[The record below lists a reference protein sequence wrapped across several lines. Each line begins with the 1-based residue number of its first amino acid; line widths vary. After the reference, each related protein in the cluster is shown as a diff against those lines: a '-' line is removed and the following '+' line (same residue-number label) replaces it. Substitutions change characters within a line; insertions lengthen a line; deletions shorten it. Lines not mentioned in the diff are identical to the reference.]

1 MKDTFN
7 ELYYQL
13 VEKTTQRLDSKC
25 WKGYTKKGT
34 KTIKKDGK
42 KKRVNNCVKVDEAAK
57 CTGTTKK
64 ASSTSKGKK
73 WMKCVKSDSGGYKR
87 IHWGQKG
94 VKVSGKANTK
104 RRKSFRA
111 RHKCSTAKA
120 NTPRGQACKDW

>member
-1 MKDTFN
+1 MTSNFDK
-7 ELYYQL
+7 LY
-13 VEKTTQRLDSKC
+13 EKTKQRLDDKC
-25 WKGYTKKGT
+25 WKGYRKQGTKKKGD
-34 KTIKKDGK
+34 TI
-42 KKRVNNCVKVDEAAK
+42 VNNCVKIKEAAK
-57 CTGTTKK
+57 CTKATKK
-64 ASSTSKGKK
+64 ASSTAKGKK